1 MNTLP
6 RLPPPR
12 QSELAYAGIL
22 EALFAGKVKF
32 GSFISQSDLTAMTG
46 FGVGPVRDALRLLET
61 EGIIVI
67 HPRSGIEVIR
77 PSTELTRSTF
87 QFRSIIERFAARQF
101 TLTAGFQTIDD
112 LIALHDRAIQD
123 LAGFAS
129 DVNLSDEMTGLES
142 DFHVPIIASLSN
154 AIVDSAYGRL
164 RLLSQIVKMNGL
176 VTRHAAEISIG
187 EHLDVLRA
195 ARARDPDEA
204 EAAMIRHLTNALQRN
219 LGLA

>member
-6 RLPPPR
+6 RPSPPR

-22 EALFAGKVKF
+22 QALFAGKVKF

-77 PSTELTRSTF
+77 PSTELARSTF

-101 TLTAGFQTIDD
+101 ALTAPLQTMDD
-112 LIALHDRAIQD
+112 LIALHDRAIAD
-123 LAGFAS
+123 LAGCAS
-129 DVNLSDEMTGLES
+129 DVNLSDAMTGLEK
-142 DFHVPIIASLSN
+142 DFHAAITASLSN
-154 AIVDSAYGRL
+154 AIVDSAYRRL
-164 RLLSQIVKMNGL
+164 HLLSQIVRMNGL
-176 VTRHAAEISIG
+176 VTRHTAEISIG

-195 ARARDPDEA
+195 ARARDPDTA
-204 EAAMIRHLTNALQRN
+204 ESAMMRHLTNALHRN
-219 LGLA
+219 LGLM